1 MTRHVEIV
9 LAVSDNKV
17 IGRNNCLPWEKPI
30 PADMQHFRDLT
41 MGKTVVMGRATHQSI
56 GRLLP
61 RRHNVVLGSRAL
73 EGAELFSDLDDVLQA
88 YQECVVIGGSVLCNY
103 MLQRDMIDVAHIT
116 EVHATFAGDVIFNIG
131 LYPKMKEVS
140 REYKAVSDDNPYPLS
155 FVTYRRED

>member
-1 MTRHVEIV
+1 MPRHVEMV

-17 IGRNNCLPWEKPI
+17 IGLNGGMPWEKI

-41 MGKTVVMGRATHQSI
+41 IGRTVVMGRATHQSI

-61 RRHNVVLGSRAL
+61 SRHNVVLGSRAL
-73 EGAELFSDLDDVLQA
+73 EGAELFNDLEDVLQA
-88 YQECVVIGGSVLCNY
+88 YPECVVIGGSVLCNY

-140 REYKAVSDDNPYPLS
+140 REYMAVSDDNQYPLS

>member
-1 MTRHVEIV
+1 MPRHVEMV

-17 IGRNNCLPWEKPI
+17 IGLNGGMPWEKI

-41 MGKTVVMGRATHQSI
+41 IGKTVVMGRATHQSI

-61 RRHNVVLGSRAL
+61 SRHNVVLGSRAL
-73 EGAELFSDLDDVLQA
+73 EGAELFNDLEDVLQA
-88 YQECVVIGGSVLCNY
+88 YPECVVIGGSVLCNY

-116 EVHATFAGDVIFNIG
+116 EVHAAFAGDVIFNIG

-140 REYKAVSDDNPYPLS
+140 REYMAVSDDNQYPLS

>member
-1 MTRHVEIV
+1 MPRHVEMV

-17 IGRNNCLPWEKPI
+17 IGLNGGMPWEKI

-41 MGKTVVMGRATHQSI
+41 IGKTVVMGRATHQSI

-61 RRHNVVLGSRAL
+61 SRRNVVLGSRAL
-73 EGAELFSDLDDVLQA
+73 EGAELFNDLEDVLQA
-88 YQECVVIGGSVLCNY
+88 YPECVVIGGSVLCNY

-140 REYKAVSDDNPYPLS
+140 REYMAVSDDNQDPLS
-155 FVTYRRED
+155 FVTSRRED